1 MPDKINH
8 LTNIKAKKMDL
19 EKIKKHWDGLSEVYA
34 KDLKSTTKTPTI
46 KKLEITAIAQSI
58 KTLQKTDKI
67 ATVLEVG
74 CGNGYNLI
82 GLTSQFPAI
91 NFTGIDFSEGMIKN
105 ANKLKADLQLDNNSY
120 YEGNILKLDE
130 NKNLEDAYDM
140 VFTNRCI
147 INLNTL
153 ELQLEAL
160 SNLKNKVRDHGY
172 IVLVENSTKT
182 HGNQNDCRQALGLEK
197 RIPDGYNLFI
207 DEEKFL
213 DYAKGDLNLEL
224 IDTLDFGSLHD
235 MMLYVLIPKINGG
248 KTDYAHPLMD
258 AVTELLLNIDPSKM
272 GSFGDF
278 GQNRLYLFK
287 K

>member
-1 MPDKINH
+1 
-8 LTNIKAKKMDL
+8 MDL

-46 KKLEITAIAQSI
+46 KKLEIAAIAQSI
-58 KTLQKTDKI
+58 KTLQNTNEI
-67 ATVLEVG
+67 SNVLEVG

-82 GLTSQFPAI
+82 GLTKQLPDI
-91 NFTGIDFSEGMIKN
+91 NFTGIDYSEGMIKN
-105 ANKLKADLQLDNNSY
+105 ADKIKADFQLDKIKY

-130 NKNLEDAYDM
+130 NKNLEDQYDLI
-140 VFTNRCI
+140 FTNRCI

-153 ELQLEAL
+153 ELQFEAL
-160 SNLKNKVRDHGY
+160 SNLKKKVRKNGY

-182 HGNQNDCRQALGLEK
+182 HGNQNDCRQALGLE
-197 RIPDGYNLFI
+197 RRVADGYNLFI

-224 IDTLDFGSLHD
+224 VDTVDFGSLHD

>member
-1 MPDKINH
+1 
-8 LTNIKAKKMDL
+8 MDL

-46 KKLEITAIAQSI
+46 KKLEIAAIAQSI
-58 KTLQKTDKI
+58 KTLQEANNI
-67 ATVLEVG
+67 SNVLEVG

-82 GLTSQFPAI
+82 GLTKELPEI
-91 NFTGIDFSEGMIKN
+91 NFTGIDYSAGMIKN
-105 ANKLKADLQLDNNSY
+105 ADKLKADYNLDKIKY
-120 YEGNILKLDE
+120 FEGNILKLDE
-130 NKNLEDAYDM
+130 NKNLEAEYD
-140 VFTNRCI
+140 VIFTNRCL

-160 SNLKNKVRDHGY
+160 ANLKNKLRDNGY
-172 IVLVENSTKT
+172 LVLVENSTKT
-182 HGNQNDCRQALGLEK
+182 HGNQKDCREALGLE
-197 RIPDGYNLFI
+197 RRVVDGYNLFL
-207 DEEKFL
+207 DEKKFL
-213 DYAKGDLNLEL
+213 DYAQGDLNLEL
-224 IDTLDFGSLHD
+224 VDTVDFGSLHD
-235 MMLYVLIPKINGG
+235 MMLYVLIPKLNGG

-278 GQNRLYLFK
+278 GQNRLYLLK